1 MPGGDI
7 RLSRRLKNWRPS
19 AGRATAD
26 PRAGASEFTGHLS
39 LLPPHPGG
47 QNWSG
52 SCGLALL
59 WVLQKF
65 SGERC
70 AWASRSTWLDCS
82 LGREQQ
88 PCPWG
93 AGASPS
99 SSHSSP
105 AANTILSPHP
115 TPCSS
120 AWGEPH
126 PPCCPPA
133 PLAPCAQKQAPHSP
147 DLEPHGQKGIFFF
160 NLLQC
165 VWTFRWFI
173 LQTVI

>member
-7 RLSRRLKNWRPS
+7 RLSRRLKNWRSS
-19 AGRATAD
+19 AGRAIAD
-26 PRAGASEFTGHLS
+26 PRAGASEFTGPLVTC
-39 LLPPHPGG
+39 LCCLPIPADKTG
-47 QNWSG
+47 QDA
-52 SCGLALL
+52 CGLALL

-70 AWASRSTWLDCS
+70 AWASRSTWPDCS
-82 LGREQQ
+82 LGPEQQ

-126 PPCCPPA
+126 PPCRPPA
-133 PLAPCAQKQAPHSP
+133 PRALCAQKQAPHSP

-160 NLLQC
+160 
-165 VWTFRWFI
+165 
-173 LQTVI
+173 